1 MMGAATRAGAQTR
14 CPVAAWGTPALGELD
29 ARARLR
35 FIRDQLA
42 HDAHYARIWQASWI
56 GIYGASTTANVV
68 GLALSNNETD
78 YIDWGL
84 GVGSSVVG
92 LLTSAIP
99 RKVMGDSL
107 KLAQRIGD
115 SPRGEDPCVLVAE
128 AERVL
133 LRDADDEAFNSGWL
147 AHTFAFTF
155 NIGIGVAL
163 AAIGH
168 LQEAFIHGF
177 SGLIVGELTV
187 ITAPRGAV
195 NALRHYRLGQLQ
207 APPRATVFHWSLA
220 PQVTPGRYV
229 MSLALAF

>member
-1 MMGAATRAGAQTR
+1 MSASARADTR
-14 CPVAAWGTPALGELD
+14 CPVADWGTPALAERD

-42 HDAHYARIWQASWI
+42 HDAHYARLWQATWL
-56 GIYGASTTANVV
+56 GIYGASTAANTV

-84 GVGSSVVG
+84 GVGSSAVG
-92 LLTSAIP
+92 LLTTAIP
-99 RKVMGDSL
+99 RKVVLDSPR
-107 KLAQRIGD
+107 LARRIGD
-115 SPRGEDPCVLVAE
+115 APFSDDPCVLVAE

-163 AAIGH
+163 AVIGH

-177 SGLIVGELTV
+177 SGLVVGELTV

-195 NALRHYRLGQLQ
+195 NALRHYRLGQLD
-207 APPRATVFHWSLA
+207 APARATVFHWALA
-220 PQVTPGRYV
+220 PEVAPGRYG
-229 MSLALAF
+229 LNFALAF